1 MNLNEAKKI
10 LSENNY
16 EVIDKQQV
24 NEWATPMRFSYIIK
38 FGQIQGK
45 WEEEVKVLAY
55 NIVDAAKQAEEMRN
69 GHELYKHGAILSIR
83 MDLDITK

>member
-24 NEWATPMRFSYIIK
+24 NEWGYTNAF
-38 FGQIQGK
+38 F
-45 WEEEVKVLAY
+45 
-55 NIVDAAKQAEEMRN
+55 
-69 GHELYKHGAILSIR
+69 LYH
-83 MDLDITK
+83 

>member
-24 NEWATPMRFSYIIK
+24 NEWVTPMRLPYIIK

-45 WEEEVKVLAY
+45 WKEEVKVFAY
-55 NIVDAAKQAEEMRN
+55 GIGDAAKQAEEMRN
-69 GHELYKHGAILSIR
+69 ESELYRQGAILSIR
-83 MDLDITK
+83 MDTDVAK